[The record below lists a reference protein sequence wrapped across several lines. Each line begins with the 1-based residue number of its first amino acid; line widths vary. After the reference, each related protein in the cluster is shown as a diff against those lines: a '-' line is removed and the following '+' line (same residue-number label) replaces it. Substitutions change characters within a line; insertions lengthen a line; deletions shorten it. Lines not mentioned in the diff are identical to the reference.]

1 MFLRTQLLC
10 TTSQVP
16 PLKWVRGMFF
26 FGLFL
31 SSIVSFIFLISTISR
46 AQDNPTYDFL
56 KVDATARSSALG
68 GAFDTYTDDPN
79 IIFYNPAGLST
90 MTMKRVSAG
99 FGKYLL
105 DINFGS
111 ASFALKYKEI
121 GWFGVGIKYFDYG
134 TFDYT
139 DENLNTSGEFSAKD
153 LAVTVGYSNYVYEVV
168 NYGIA
173 VKYIHSVIGGYG
185 SKAYAFDLGLMYAI
199 PGEQMQLSISVNN
212 IGSQFVSYVDT
223 KEKLPLD
230 VRLGI
235 SKKLEHLPLRLSAS
249 LRNLNQKPENFIQ
262 RFKSFSL
269 GGEFNFGENIFVRIG
284 YDNQKRQDMKL
295 GTTLG
300 IAGFSA
306 GFGVK
311 FLDQYRFDYALN
323 SFGKVGSMH
332 RFNLGFSFR

>member
-1 MFLRTQLLC
+1 MFSKLQTFGIILLFVLSGY
-10 TTSQVP
+10 SQEQEN
-16 PLKWVRGMFF
+16 
-26 FGLFL
+26 
-31 SSIVSFIFLISTISR
+31 
-46 AQDNPTYDFL
+46 AAYDFL
-56 KVDATARSSALG
+56 KVDPSARSAALA
-68 GAFDTYTDDPN
+68 GAFETYIDDPN

-90 MTMKRVSAG
+90 MTMKRISAC

-111 ASFALKYKEI
+111 ASFAIKYKDI
-121 GWFGVGIKYFDYG
+121 GWFGLGVKYFDYG
-134 TFDYT
+134 SFDYT
-139 DENLNTSGEFSAKD
+139 DENLITSGEFTAKD
-153 LAVTVGYSNYVYEVV
+153 LMLSLGYSNFVYDVV
-168 NYGIA
+168 NYGINI
-173 VKYIHSVIGGYG
+173 KYIHSAIGEFG
-185 SKAYAFDLGLMYAI
+185 SNAYAFDLGLMYLI
-199 PGEQMQLSISVNN
+199 PAEQIQLGISANN
-212 IGSQFVSYVDT
+212 LGSQISSYAGT

-230 VRLGI
+230 VRIGI

-249 LRNLNQKPENFIQ
+249 LRNLNQNPEKFIQ
-262 RFKSFSL
+262 RFKAFSL

-295 GTTLG
+295 GTSLG

-311 FLDQYRFDYALN
+311 FLGRYQFDYALN